1 MTREIAAVTSLPTDP
16 RTGLTLP
23 LSKSL
28 DSRAFIEHRAMVAF
42 ELEVL
47 AKKLDRF
54 GWERD
59 RQTAAHDRLVMD
71 WMLALQDYPL
81 TEVQAACRA
90 WVSENPR
97 KMPNEGDILAQINA
111 ARARHVAALPR
122 RVEELPKPQ
131 PVTKEASLEILAQYG
146 FAPRRMGASE

>member
-1 MTREIAAVTSLPTDP
+1 
-16 RTGLTLP
+16 
-23 LSKSL
+23 
-28 DSRAFIEHRAMVAF
+28 MVAF

-81 TEVQAACRA
+81 SEVQAACRA

-97 KMPNEGDILAQINA
+97 KMPNEGDILAQIGA
-111 ARARHVAALPR
+111 ARARHVAGLPR
-122 RVEELPKPQ
+122 RVEELPRPQ
-131 PVTKEASLEILAQYG
+131 PVSKEASLEILAQYG
-146 FAPRRMGASE
+146 FTPRRMDGGAA

>member
-1 MTREIAAVTSLPTDP
+1 
-16 RTGLTLP
+16 
-23 LSKSL
+23 
-28 DSRAFIEHRAMVAF
+28 MVAF

-81 TEVQAACRA
+81 AEVQAACRA
-90 WVSENPR
+90 WVAENPR
-97 KMPNEGDILAQINA
+97 KMPNEGDILAQINV

-122 RVEELPKPQ
+122 RVEEPQRPQ
-131 PVTKEASLEILAQYG
+131 PVSKEASLEILSQYG
-146 FAPRRMGASE
+146 FAPRRMGGSE

>member
-1 MTREIAAVTSLPTDP
+1 MTREIATVTNPPTDP

-23 LSKSL
+23 LSRSL
-28 DSRAFIEHRAMVAF
+28 DSQDFTKHRAMVAF

-59 RQTAAHDRLVMD
+59 RETAAHDRLVMD

-81 TEVQAACRA
+81 AEVQAACRA

-97 KMPNEGDILAQINA
+97 RMPNEGDILAQIGA
-111 ARARHVAALPR
+111 ARARHVSLRPR
-122 RVEELPKPQ
+122 HDDEQPKPP
-131 PVTKEASLEILAQYG
+131 PVSKDAALEILASAG
-146 FAPRRMGASE
+146 FRPRRMGGAE